1 MLMILSDRTKGVFFN
16 IGIVKKGN
24 SLIFTTL
31 AFLLFFSPASKSQN
45 PHEIIANYLLAIG
58 GETKWKT
65 LPSRISMEVYKSQ
78 DSTNSLTTLFITD
91 YYLQP
96 GNYLYKQVQLEYLG
110 QVTVQ
115 AETKSCK
122 WRYSDKGPYLLFYG
136 SEFIDQSK
144 LAFPNLSHLEFLNLK
159 LADQKVYLE
168 DDSLL
173 RIDFLG
179 KNTIKHV
186 FFNKKD
192 ALLYKTAYTMNG
204 TNWESYYSNYKESNG
219 YKEPYELIVYAN
231 GEKYLEVNTNQIN
244 YGSEIDKSIFHPPRP
259 RSKKNDG
266 EVIYLDDKIT

>member
-1 MLMILSDRTKGVFFN
+1 MFFN
-16 IGIVKKGN
+16 IGIVKKRN

-31 AFLLFFSPASKSQN
+31 TFLLFFSPASKSQS
-45 PHEIIANYLLAIG
+45 PHEIIANYLVAIG
-58 GETKWKT
+58 GETRWKT
-65 LPSRISMEVYKSQ
+65 LPSRISMEVYKSK
-78 DSTNSLTTLFITD
+78 DSTNSKTTLFTTD

-115 AETKSCK
+115 AKTKSCK

-136 SEFIDQSK
+136 SDIIDQNNF
-144 LAFPNLSHLEFLNLK
+144 AFPDLSPLEFLNLK

-179 KNTIKHV
+179 KTTITHV

-192 ALLYKTAYTMNG
+192 SLLFKTAYTING
-204 TNWESYYSNYKESNG
+204 INWESYYSNYKESNG
-219 YKEPYELIVYAN
+219 YKEPYEVIVYAN

-244 YGSEIDKSIFHPPRP
+244 YGSEIDKSIFYPPRP
-259 RSKKNDG
+259 CSKKNEG
-266 EVIYLDDKIT
+266 EVIYLDDKIAFKF